1 MALQK
6 CGLNPDQRARELK
19 PHGTAAFPC
28 AAYEDWYG
36 EEGRPEVPWHWHEEL
51 EAACVAE
58 GAFCLQIPGERY
70 VLETGDCVVINS
82 GVPHS
87 GIPQPK
93 CRLQSLV
100 FHPDL
105 VGGNRE
111 QVFYKKYLSPLMETA
126 AFKACVLR
134 RDSCREETE
143 RFDRAFKA
151 MAGEPEGFE
160 FALREELSGLMVE
173 KSPDAV
179 IATHPL
185 CARMVS
191 RWKGETGSALPL
203 ITCVTDLSSHSEWI
217 HKYTDCYLVGS
228 NDIRSRLAA
237 KGVDRDIICVTGIP
251 VRCEFKRPVRRRPG
265 RERNLLIMGGGLGL
279 LPKRDSFY
287 EALDALPGVHTTIIT
302 GNNRKLYDRLA
313 GKYAHIEVLG
323 FTDRVYDYMA
333 RADLVLTKPGG
344 ITMFES
350 IFSELPILAW
360 EPFLEQEK
368 NNARFL
374 VKRGLGRVAAKEPD
388 ECLTAIRELIYDDYT
403 LADMSAKMH
412 ALKEQ
417 LEQESLTHILAR
429 LTAGKGV
436 CA

>member
-1 MALQK
+1 
-6 CGLNPDQRARELK
+6 
-19 PHGTAAFPC
+19 
-28 AAYEDWYG
+28 
-36 EEGRPEVPWHWHEEL
+36 
-51 EAACVAE
+51 
-58 GAFCLQIPGERY
+58 
-70 VLETGDCVVINS
+70 
-82 GVPHS
+82 
-87 GIPQPK
+87 
-93 CRLQSLV
+93 
-100 FHPDL
+100 
-105 VGGNRE
+105 
-111 QVFYKKYLSPLMETA
+111 
-126 AFKACVLR
+126 
-134 RDSCREETE
+134 
-143 RFDRAFKA
+143 
-151 MAGEPEGFE
+151 
-160 FALREELSGLMVE
+160 
-173 KSPDAV
+173 
-179 IATHPL
+179 
-185 CARMVS
+185 MVS

-344 ITMFES
+344 ITLFET

-360 EPFLEQEK
+360 EPFLQQER
-368 NNARFL
+368 NNARFIT
-374 VKRGLGRVAAKEPD
+374 RYQIGRIAAKEP
-388 ECLTAIRELIYDDYT
+388 EACVEAIRRLLYDDKALRRMGRNMRLLKGRLEAQSLARIVAT
-403 LADMSAKMH
+403 LAA
-412 ALKEQ
+412 Q
-417 LEQESLTHILAR
+417 GR
-429 LTAGKGV
+429 GV